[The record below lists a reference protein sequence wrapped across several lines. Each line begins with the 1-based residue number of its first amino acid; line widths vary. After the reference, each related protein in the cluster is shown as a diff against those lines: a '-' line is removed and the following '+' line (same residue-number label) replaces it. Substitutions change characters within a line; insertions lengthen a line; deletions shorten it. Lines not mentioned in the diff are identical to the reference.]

1 MIKYQVVLI
10 RTKEAISTVSAH
22 TEELAYMKAA
32 QRKQLPVSEFVKIY
46 EIREYRKKEE
56 DNGKF

>member
-1 MIKYQVVLI
+1 MTKYQVVLT

-32 QRKQLPVSEFVKIY
+32 QRKQLPLSEFVKIY
-46 EIREYRKKEE
+46 EIRKYEQKE
-56 DNGKF
+56 DNGKY

>member
-1 MIKYQVVLI
+1 MTKYQVVLK

-32 QRKQLPVSEFVKIY
+32 QRKQLPLSEFVKIY
-46 EIREYRKKEE
+46 EIKEYDQKEE
-56 DNGKF
+56 NGKH